1 MSSDSCCR
9 HQAVLAN
16 DTETYCIP
24 SKSTFSCVKHLS
36 VQAFMLLCVSITS
49 GHTSV
54 LILLK
59 RMVKHPLLAWAAP
72 GAACA
77 LL

>member
-1 MSSDSCCR
+1 MI
-9 HQAVLAN
+9 LAA
-16 DTETYCIP
+16 DTRQFEPTIWRLTCIP
-24 SKSTFSCVKHLS
+24 SKSTFSCVKDLS
-36 VQAFMLLCVSITS
+36 LQAFMLLCFSITS

-59 RMVKHPLLAWAAP
+59 RMVKHTLLAWAAP